1 MKIGIGLPAAI
12 PNVTGSLIRDWARLV
27 DGGPFSSLGV
37 IDRVVYGNFE
47 PLISLAVVAGETQR
61 VRLVTG
67 VIISTLRNSGILAK
81 QAASLDALSN
91 GRLTLGLGVGAREDD
106 FQAAPAA
113 FHRRG
118 KRFERQ
124 LELMTRIWSGQ
135 PVDDEIGQ
143 VGPAPVQRGGP
154 EVLIG
159 GYTPAAISRLGRWG
173 NGYIAGGG
181 DPQRMNGLFR
191 MAENYWQSAGKP
203 GKPRLVAMTYFALG
217 PGAAERATAYILDY
231 YAFMGPMAQQRASAV
246 PTSPEAIRATI
257 QAFANIGTDELLFM
271 PAVAELNQVHL
282 LADLIS
288 G

>member
-1 MKIGIGLPAAI
+1 
-12 PNVTGSLIRDWARLV
+12 
-27 DGGPFSSLGV
+27 
-37 IDRVVYGNFE
+37 
-47 PLISLAVVAGETQR
+47 
-61 VRLVTG
+61 
-67 VIISTLRNSGILAK
+67 
-81 QAASLDALSN
+81 
-91 GRLTLGLGVGAREDD
+91 
-106 FQAAPAA
+106 
-113 FHRRG
+113 
-118 KRFERQ
+118 
-124 LELMTRIWSGQ
+124 
-135 PVDDEIGQ
+135 
-143 VGPAPVQRGGP
+143 APVQRGGP

-257 QAFANIGTDELLFM
+257 QAFADIGTDELLFM